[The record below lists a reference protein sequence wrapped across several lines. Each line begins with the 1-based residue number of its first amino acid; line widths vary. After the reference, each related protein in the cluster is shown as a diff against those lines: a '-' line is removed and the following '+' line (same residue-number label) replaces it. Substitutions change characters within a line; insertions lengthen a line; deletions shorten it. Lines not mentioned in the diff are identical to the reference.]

1 MRLNTVKTFL
11 LLGALSAILVS
22 IGGAMGPGAM
32 TLFLVLAVAMN
43 LGAWFFSDRV
53 VLRMHG
59 ARPLD
64 AAEAPEL
71 RHMVQELAGR
81 AGIPTPR
88 LYLVDDQQP
97 NAFATGRNPE
107 HGVVAVTT
115 GLLRLLPRPEVRGV
129 IAHEIAHIANRDILV
144 ASVAAAMAAAVSFV
158 GNALQFSAL
167 FGGGQSSDGDEGGSP
182 LGALAMAIVAPI
194 AATLVQLGISR
205 SREYMAD
212 ELGARLAGDPE
223 SLARALERLHQG
235 TALIPSEAA
244 RPATAS
250 LFIVNPFAGA
260 GGFARLFST
269 HPPMEDRVARLR
281 ALARTSR
288 GLAA

>member
-1 MRLNTVKTFL
+1 MWMNTIKSFL
-11 LLGALSAILVS
+11 LLGVLSAILVS
-22 IGGAMGPGAM
+22 MGAALGPGAM
-32 TLFLVLAVAMN
+32 TWFLMLAVAVN

-59 ARPLD
+59 ARPLLP
-64 AAEAPEL
+64 AEAPDL
-71 RHMVQELAGR
+71 HRMVADLALR
-81 AGIPTPR
+81 AGIPVPR
-88 LYLVDDQQP
+88 LYLVEDPQP
-97 NAFATGRNPE
+97 NAFATGRTPA

-115 GLLRLLPRPEVRGV
+115 GLLRLLPAREVRGV
-129 IAHEIAHIANRDILV
+129 IAHEIAHIRNRDVLV
-144 ASVAAAMAAAVSFV
+144 ASIAAVLAGAISFV
-158 GNALQFSAL
+158 GHALQFGTL
-167 FGGGQSSDGDEGGSP
+167 FGGSPHDGDEGAPAAGG
-182 LGALAMAIVAPI
+182 LLMAIVAPI

-235 TALIPSEAA
+235 AALLPSEVA

-260 GGFARLFST
+260 GGFMQLFST
-269 HPPMEDRVARLR
+269 HPPMEARVARLR
-281 ALARTSR
+281 ALAREPR